1 MDIHGA
7 VSWGKPASILSVLAR
22 AFCPAPFAFGT
33 AFGLE
38 RGRPWLLAVC
48 SSPGSQAWGPPVV
61 LFIVGM
67 RAVLL
72 GQGGHFPGPW
82 GWASLAT
89 AEVLYICLWQEP
101 SGLDKFVISLQFP
114 WSHTIGPCPLWTELP
129 SRTKSHSKV
138 WFAIFLCCNLN
149 VIAY

>member
-1 MDIHGA
+1 MSDGRPRSCKVREACQHP
-7 VSWGKPASILSVLAR
+7 V
-22 AFCPAPFAFGT
+22 CPSTCLLPGSLCFWHCV
-33 AFGLE
+33 GLE
-38 RGRPWLLAVC
+38 CGRPWLFAVC
-48 SSPGSQAWGPPVV
+48 SSPDSQAWGPPVV

-72 GQGGHFPGPW
+72 GR

-101 SGLDKFVISLQFP
+101 SGLDKFVISLWFP

-138 WFAIFLCCNLN
+138 WFAIFLCCNLS

>member
-1 MDIHGA
+1 MSDGRPRSCKVREACQHPVCPSTCLLPGSLCFWHCVWSGVWTPMVVRCLFQPWLSGLGSSSGA
-7 VSWGKPASILSVLAR
+7 VHCWDA
-22 AFCPAPFAFGT
+22 
-33 AFGLE
+33 
-38 RGRPWLLAVC
+38 
-48 SSPGSQAWGPPVV
+48 GSAAGP
-61 LFIVGM
+61 
-67 RAVLL
+67 
-72 GQGGHFPGPW
+72 

-101 SGLDKFVISLQFP
+101 SGLDKFVISLWFP

-138 WFAIFLCCNLN
+138 WFAIFLCCNLS